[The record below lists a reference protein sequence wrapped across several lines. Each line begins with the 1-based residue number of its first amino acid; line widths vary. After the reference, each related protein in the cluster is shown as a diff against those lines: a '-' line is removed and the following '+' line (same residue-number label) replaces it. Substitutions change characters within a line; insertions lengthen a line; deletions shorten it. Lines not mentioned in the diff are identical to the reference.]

1 MTFKKLLITASLFA
15 SPILLSAQGRGL
27 DPAKLLKPLADEWP
41 TYNGDYTAKR
51 YSALTQVNR
60 ANVKNLTLAW
70 TLRLTGG
77 SMPGAGGGGFGG
89 GRGGGG
95 GGNNNLIIGGEGTGD
110 YPAGGPPTIKA
121 SALMVDG
128 TLYLTAPDNAWAI
141 DARDGRELWH
151 YFWKTRGGTHIATRG
166 FGMWKDYLYMETPDN
181 YLVSLEAATGKERWH
196 KVISDFN
203 QQYFSTMAPIVA
215 GNHVIAGTGNDLD
228 MPGFLQSFDPETGEL
243 QWKLYTVPM
252 NPGDPGLETWPSLDA
267 ARHGG
272 AQPWLPGAYD
282 PETHLYIFGTGNP
295 TPAYTPGRG
304 DESMDNLFTGS
315 LIAVNVDTG
324 KMAWYYQT
332 APHDMHDWDSAQTP
346 VLVDAPFKGRMR
358 KLVMTA
364 ARNGY
369 FFVLD
374 RVTGEHLLTSKY
386 GSATNWV
393 KNLDEKG
400 RPRRNVE
407 KDPTI
412 GGSIVSPSAG
422 GTINWEP
429 PAFSPDTGLF
439 YVGENNIYSIFYLLD
454 TDPRGS
460 MGLGGKLEARA
471 GSGGSF
477 LTALDYKTGKA
488 AWRFKY
494 EGGAGGGG
502 GVLTT
507 AGKLVFAGDG
517 AGNIV
522 AHDAYTG
529 KPLWHSKIG
538 NVTNPPQT
546 YMIDGRQYLLVATGD
561 TLWAFV
567 MY

>member
-1 MTFKKLLITASLFA
+1 MTLKKILVAASLVVAPVFV
-15 SPILLSAQGRGL
+15 LAQGRGL
-27 DPAKLLKPLADEWP
+27 DPAKILKPLSDEWP
-41 TYNGDYTAKR
+41 TYNGDYSGKR
-51 YSALTQVNR
+51 YSLLTQINR
-60 ANVKNLTLAW
+60 LTVKNLTLAW
-70 TLRLTGG
+70 TARMTDG
-77 SMPGAGGGGFGG
+77 SLAGGGGFGG

-95 GGNNNLIIGGEGTGD
+95 NLMVGGEGTGE

-128 TLYLTAPDNAWAI
+128 TLYVTAPDNGWAI

-181 YLVSLEAATGKERWH
+181 YLVSLEAKTGKERWH

-203 QQYFSTMAPIVA
+203 QQYFSTMAPIVV

-228 MPGFLQSFDPETGEL
+228 MPGFLQSFDAETGEL

-295 TPAYTPGRG
+295 TPAYTLGRG
-304 DESMDNLFTGS
+304 EGDNLFTGS

-346 VLVDAPFKGRMR
+346 VLVNALFKGRMR

-393 KNLDEKG
+393 KHLDEKG
-400 RPRRNVE
+400 RPMRNPE
-407 KDPTI
+407 KDPSI

-439 YVGENNIYSIFYLLD
+439 YVGEDNIYSIFYLLD

-460 MGLGGKLEARA
+460 MGLGGKLESRA
-471 GSGGSF
+471 GTGGSF
-477 LTALDYKTGKA
+477 LTALDYKTGQA

-502 GVLTT
+502 GVLAT

-538 NVTNPPQT
+538 RVTNPPQT
-546 YMIDGRQYLLVATGD
+546 YMLDGRQYLLVGTED